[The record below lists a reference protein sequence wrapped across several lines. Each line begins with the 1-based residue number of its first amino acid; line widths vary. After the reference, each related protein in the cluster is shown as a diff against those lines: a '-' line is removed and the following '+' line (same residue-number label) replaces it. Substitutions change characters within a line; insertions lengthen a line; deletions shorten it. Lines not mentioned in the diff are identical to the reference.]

1 MFMDTKQW
9 YEQLVKP
16 AWAPRPAVFG
26 RVWSVIYPII
36 FVVNIFVVVLLV
48 QGSISWLVALPF
60 WLNLLF
66 NFAFTPV
73 QFGLRKQFLSVIVI
87 VLVLATIVWSIVVIL
102 PYSLAIVVAYL
113 PYLIWVGI
121 ATVLQI
127 SLWWLNR

>member
-1 MFMDTKQW
+1 MNTRQW
-9 YEQLVKP
+9 YESLIKP
-16 AWAPRPAVFG
+16 SWAPKPEVFG

-36 FVVNIFVVVLLV
+36 FAVNIYILVLLSR
-48 QGSISWLVALPF
+48 GTISWLVALPF

-73 QFGLRKQFLSVIVI
+73 QFGLRKQLLSVIVI
-87 VLVLATIVWSIVVIL
+87 VLVLLTIVWSMVSIY
-102 PYSLAIVVAYL
+102 PYSLLIVVAFV
-113 PYLIWVGI
+113 PYLLWVSI